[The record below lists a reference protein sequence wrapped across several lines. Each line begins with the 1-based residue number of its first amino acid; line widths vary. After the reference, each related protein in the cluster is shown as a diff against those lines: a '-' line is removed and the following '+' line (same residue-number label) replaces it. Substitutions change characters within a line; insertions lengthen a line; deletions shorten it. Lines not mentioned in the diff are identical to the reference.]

1 MVLTITEHDPNA
13 WSGRIPNRRYC
24 GTAGITLMSSDMN
37 SPSVGRPPIHQ
48 GTGEPILLLHPFL
61 CSQNVWRTV
70 ADQLADT
77 GRFEVFAPTMA
88 GHHGGPT
95 VGSWIMDTAM
105 LVDHVERQLDE
116 LGWDTAHVVG
126 NSLGGW
132 VAFELERRGR
142 ARSLTAISPAGG
154 WTKYSPTKF
163 ETIFKFLAGGPALL
177 AARLLGP
184 RILNLPFARRLAT
197 LPVSGPADGPSEADL
212 LALVQDATHC
222 HAYIALLIKTLTAPG
237 LLELAEIRT
246 PVQLVLCE
254 KDRVFPTPRGN
265 RHFTENL
272 PAGST
277 IHRLDGYGHI
287 PMLEA
292 PGVITELITEFVDA
306 NTTSLREAP
315 PAG

>member
-1 MVLTITEHDPNA
+1 
-13 WSGRIPNRRYC
+13 
-24 GTAGITLMSSDMN
+24 MSVRMN
-37 SPSVGRPPIHQ
+37 SPAVGVAPIHL
-48 GTGEPILLLHPFL
+48 GSGEPVLLLHPFL

-70 ADQLADT
+70 AEQLDQRGGL
-77 GRFEVFAPTMA
+77 EVFAPTMA
-88 GHHGGPT
+88 GHNGGPT
-95 VGSWIMDTAM
+95 ISSWVMDTGL

-142 ARSLTAISPAGG
+142 ARSLTAVAPAGG
-154 WTKYSPTKF
+154 WTRFSPTKF
-163 ETIFKFLAGGPALL
+163 ETIAKFLAMGPALL
-177 AARLLGP
+177 AARLAGP
-184 RILNLPFARRLAT
+184 RILDIPFGRRIAT
-197 LPVSGPADGPSEADL
+197 LMVSGPADGPDTADL
-212 LALVQDATHC
+212 LTLLEDATHC
-222 HAYIALLIKTLTAPG
+222 HAYIALLVKTLTAPG

-277 IHRLDGYGHI
+277 INKLDGVGHI

-292 PGVITELITEFVDA
+292 PGIVTELIAEFVEA
-306 NTTSLREAP
+306 NATPQPLVP

>member
-1 MVLTITEHDPNA
+1 MSVRMSDA
-13 WSGRIPNRRYC
+13 
-24 GTAGITLMSSDMN
+24 TADRL
-37 SPSVGRPPIHQ
+37 PIHV

-70 ADQLADT
+70 ADQLAET
-77 GRFEVFAPTMA
+77 GDFEAFAPTMP
-88 GHHGGPT
+88 GHNGGPR
-95 VGSWIMDTAM
+95 VGSWFMDTAV

-142 ARSLTAISPAGG
+142 ARSLTAIAPAGG
-154 WTKYSPTKF
+154 WTRYSPTKF
-163 ETIFKFLAGGPALL
+163 ETIAKFLAMGPALL
-177 AARLLGP
+177 AARLAGP
-184 RILNLPFARRLAT
+184 RILDLPFGRRLAT
-197 LPVSGPADGPSEADL
+197 LMVSGPADGPDHPDL
-212 LALVQDATHC
+212 LALVHDATHC
-222 HAYIALLIKTLTAPG
+222 HAYVALLAKTLLAPG
-237 LLELAEIRT
+237 LAELAEIRT

-254 KDRVFPTPRGN
+254 RDRVFPTPRGN

-272 PAGST
+272 PQGST
-277 IHRLDGYGHI
+277 INRLDGVGHI

-292 PGVITELITEFVDA
+292 PGRVTELIADFIDLHTA
-306 NTTSLREAP
+306 PKPIAP

>member
-1 MVLTITEHDPNA
+1 
-13 WSGRIPNRRYC
+13 
-24 GTAGITLMSSDMN
+24 MSS
-37 SPSVGRPPIHQ
+37 STVVRPPIHL

-70 ADQLADT
+70 ADQLAET
-77 GRFEVFAPTMA
+77 GDFEVFAPTMA
-88 GHHGGPT
+88 GHHGGPA
-95 VGSWIMDTAM
+95 VGSWIMDTGL

-116 LGWDTAHVVG
+116 LGWDTAHIVG

-142 ARSLTAISPAGG
+142 ARSLTAIAPAGG
-154 WTKYSPTKF
+154 WTRYSPTKF
-163 ETIFKFLAGGPALL
+163 ETIFKFLAGGPALV
-177 AARLLGP
+177 AARLLGA
-184 RILNLPFARRLAT
+184 RILDVPFARRIAT
-197 LPVSGPADGPSEADL
+197 LPVSGPADGPNEPDL
-212 LALVQDATHC
+212 LALIEDATHC
-222 HAYIALLIKTLTAPG
+222 HAYIALLMKTLTAPG

-272 PAGST
+272 PKGST
-277 IHRLDGYGHI
+277 INRLEGVGHI

-292 PGVITELITEFVDA
+292 PGRVTELITDFVQA
-306 NTTSLREAP
+306 NTEPQRAVP